1 MEDLFTVLLVNVGF
15 LFLLIVV
22 YIQKRISKINLEKE
36 FNAFRNVTRGHIKRL
51 EEKIKELTGKE

>member
-1 MEDLFTVLLVNVGF
+1 MGDLFTVLLASVGF
-15 LFLLIVV
+15 LFIVM

-36 FNAFRNVTRGHIKRL
+36 FNAFRNVTKGHIKRL